1 MEQHMQTAKIKV
13 IKPTATQLDLFGL
26 FDGQQEE
33 AVIIPF
39 QKKVVAEQVQNLGNS
54 KVRNSNNFKLGN
66 ELDNL
71 GSISNKFLL
80 NIKAIETLRTVE
92 SEMRIAT
99 KAEQSAMAKYTGWG
113 GIPQVF
119 DTTDTCSMK
128 SEREQLKNLLT
139 DDEYDSA
146 RSSVNNAH
154 FTDPTIIKFMWSAL
168 KQMGF
173 EGGKIIE
180 PAGGTGLFIGAM
192 PLSIAEKSNLY
203 SHEIDSVSSRLM
215 RALYPDVA
223 VSSLGFEKSKFAKN
237 SFDLAIS
244 NVPFGN
250 YRLADPL
257 FDRMKLSIH
266 DYFFAKSLDL
276 VRPGGI
282 VAFITSHFTMDKNS
296 TKVRD
301 YLAAQADLIA
311 AIRLPSGAFKKMANT
326 DVMTDII
333 FLRKRAAN
341 EPSNEVK
348 WSSAYSQV
356 PQEKRI
362 GWTKIY
368 INEYFANHPDMIIGK
383 LDSQH
388 SNYNGQDVTC
398 KFDGDLSQALNDLL
412 TTFPSDLY
420 KPKANNKGL
429 DEDVPE
435 GINIPAPGHV
445 KAGGYAIIEKMLMIN
460 ESGVMV
466 PLESQM
472 NKTAVSRIK
481 GMLEIRDSLRRVL
494 RADLAGDDS
503 TSLRAELNGVYDAF
517 VKTHGFI
524 WNKANRLAFKNDP
537 DFPLLLSIEI
547 YDDENNVAKKA
558 EIFHKATIAKWE
570 LATSAENISEALA
583 LSLNKHAKL
592 DLLYLSSL
600 MGKKVAVIEEQ
611 LVEDNI
617 AYHDPELDLWVMKD
631 EYLSGNVR
639 NKLAAAEIESSR
651 NNAFKRNV
659 EALKAVMPRDLLPD
673 EIQARLG
680 APWIP
685 VDDIAA
691 FGNAIFGSEDGVKIG
706 YAPSIASWEVGVNYT
721 LERSVMNTQT
731 LGTPRRS
738 GHLLLEDALNQ
749 RTPTI
754 HDVYYEDGKPK
765 QKVNEV
771 ETEAARDKWHQIR
784 EKFKEWVWA
793 DKDRAERLAKLY
805 NDRYNSNV
813 ERKYDGSHLILPG
826 ANQAITLRAAQK
838 NAIWRGLVSP
848 FATLLA
854 HCVGA
859 GKTMT
864 MIATGYEGKR
874 LGICN
879 KPTFVV
885 PNHMLEQ
892 FASEFLRLY
901 PAANILAAGKEDLEG
916 DKRKALL
923 SRVATG
929 NWDGVIITHSSF
941 GKLPLSNER
950 IQTFLDDE
958 RYKLSV
964 AISEAKSSD
973 SGSNT
978 KLVKQLE
985 SAKKRLT
992 TKLEVMLDRHSKDD
1006 VLTFEELGIDWLS
1019 VDEADLFKNLW
1030 FATKMTRVAGLP
1042 QVASNRAFDMF
1053 LKTRAVMESREDK
1066 RGLIFATATPISNS
1080 IAEMHTMQRFLQPDT
1095 LAELDLDAFDNWA
1108 ANFAETVTSIE
1119 VAPDGSGYR
1128 MHTRFCRF
1136 VNVPELMSI
1145 FRQVADIQTKEMLKL
1160 PTPTLEGGRHTVVS
1174 VPASQPM
1181 KDYVAKLVERSEKVK
1196 ARAVSPSED
1205 NMLCIT
1211 NDGRKAALDIR
1222 LVEPFVA
1229 EEQESKAQACADNV
1243 FMEWEQ
1249 SKEERLT
1256 QLVFC
1261 DLSTPTSDGSFNIYD
1276 AIKDKLI
1283 NMGIPSCEIAFVHD
1297 FDSDAQKAKLFKRVR
1312 EGVIRVLFGST
1323 AKCGFGTNIQD
1334 RLICEHHLDAP
1345 WRPRDIEQR
1354 DGRIERQG
1362 NMNEIIRIYRYVK
1375 EGSFDAYSWQ
1385 TLETKLKF
1393 ISQVMTGN
1401 ALGRTVEDVAVAALS
1416 YAEVKA
1422 IASGNPMILE
1432 KAGIDAE
1439 VAKLSILQQAHY
1451 RRQQE
1456 MKFNLRS
1463 NANDQINT
1471 AKRIDRLQADLNLRN
1486 ATSRLNVPFS
1496 VKIEGKTYSDA
1507 VEAGKVINDLIK
1519 SMKKDKTLSSTEV
1532 NIGVYKG
1539 FKLVLE
1545 KGLFKATPDL
1555 YMDGQARYECQSYT
1569 SAEDIFTILDAR
1581 LSGIDEAIVTSKI
1594 RANHLI
1600 KLQSEIEEAL
1610 GKPFEYETQLK
1621 EKLQR
1626 QHEVD
1631 VELGIAVDDVG
1642 ILDSEE
1648 VEN

>member
-1 MEQHMQTAKIKV
+1 MQTAKIKV

-39 QKKVVAEQVQNLGNS
+39 QKKVVAEQVQNLGNT

-80 NIKAIETLRTVE
+80 NIKAIETLRIVE

-154 FTDPTIIKFMWSAL
+154 FTDPNIIKFMWSAL

-192 PLSIAEKSNLY
+192 PKDISENSNLF
-203 SHEIDSVSSRLM
+203 SHEIDSVSARIMS
-215 RALYPDVA
+215 ALYPDVA
-223 VSSLGFEKSKFAKN
+223 VSKLGFEKNRFAKN

-276 VRPGGI
+276 VRPGGLI
-282 VAFITSHFTMDKNS
+282 AFITSSFTMDKS
-296 TKVRD
+296 SSKVRE
-301 YLAAQADLIA
+301 YLAAQADLVA
-311 AIRLPSGAFKKMANT
+311 AVRLPNGAFKKMANT

-341 EPSNEVK
+341 ESDNGIK

-356 PQEKRI
+356 PTHKNA
-362 GWTKIY
+362 GWSKLY
-368 INEYFANHPDMIIGK
+368 VNEYFAKNADNILGK
-383 LDSQH
+383 LDVDR
-388 SNYNGQDVTC
+388 SNYNGQDKTC
-398 KFDGDLSQALNDLL
+398 KFDGDLNQALNDLV

-420 KPKANNKGL
+420 KPKADNKNL
-429 DEDVPE
+429 DEVQE

-445 KAGGYAIIEKMLMIN
+445 KAGGYAVIEKMLMVN
-460 ESGVMV
+460 DSGVMI
-466 PLESQM
+466 PLENQLNS
-472 NKTAVSRIK
+472 TAVTRIK
-481 GMLEIRDSLRRVL
+481 GLLEIRDTLRSVL

-503 TSLRAELNGVYDAF
+503 TNLRAKLNGVYDAF
-517 VKTHGFI
+517 VKKHGFI
-524 WNKANRLAFKNDP
+524 WSRANRLAFKKDP

-547 YDDENNVAKKA
+547 YDDENEVAKKA
-558 EIFHKATIAKWE
+558 EVFRNATIAKWE
-570 LATSAENISEALA
+570 LATTADNLSEGLA
-583 LSLNKHAKL
+583 LSLNRYAKL
-592 DLLYLSSL
+592 DVPYLCTLLGSKAEL
-600 MGKKVAVIEEQ
+600 IEEQ
-611 LVEDNI
+611 FVEDDI
-617 AYHDPELDLWVMKD
+617 AYRDPESNTWVMKD
-631 EYLSGNVR
+631 EYLSGNIR
-639 NKLAAAEIESSR
+639 NKLAAAEMELTRDAGFSR
-651 NNAFKRNV
+651 NV
-659 EALKAVMPRDLLPD
+659 SALKAVMPRELLPE

-685 VDDIAA
+685 VDDIEA
-691 FGNAIFGSEDGVKIG
+691 FGNEVFNVTDDIKVGFSPTIG
-706 YAPSIASWEVGVNYT
+706 SWEVRANYS
-721 LERSVMNTQT
+721 LERAVINTQT

-754 HDVYYEDGKPK
+754 HDTYWQDGKQK
-765 QKVNEV
+765 QQVNEV

-784 EKFKEWVWA
+784 DKFKEWVWA
-793 DKDRAERLAKLY
+793 DTARAERLAKLY
-805 NDRYNSNV
+805 NERYNSFV
-813 ERKYDGSHLILPG
+813 ERNFDGGHLSLPG
-826 ANQAITLRAAQK
+826 ANQAITLRPAQK
-838 NAIWRGLVSP
+838 NAIWRVLVSKYN
-848 FATLLA
+848 TLLA
-854 HCVGA
+854 HAVGA

-864 MIATGYEGKR
+864 MIGAGYEAKR

-892 FASEFLRLY
+892 FSSEYLRLY

-916 DKRKALL
+916 DKRRALL
-923 SRVATG
+923 ARIATG

-941 GKLPLSNER
+941 NKLALSNQR
-950 IQTFLDDE
+950 IQEFMDDE
-958 RYKLSV
+958 MYKLTV
-964 AISEAKSSD
+964 AIMEVKSSD
-973 SGSNT
+973 GGSNT

-985 SAKKRLT
+985 SAKKRLA
-992 TKLEVMLDRHSKDD
+992 TKLEVMLNRHSKDD
-1006 VLTFEELGIDWLS
+1006 VITYEELGIDWLS

-1030 FATKMTRVAGLP
+1030 FPTKMTRVAGLP
-1042 QVASNRAFDMF
+1042 QVASMRAFDMF
-1053 LKTRAVMESREDK
+1053 LKTRAVMDARDDR
-1066 RGLIFATATPISNS
+1066 RGVIFATATPISNS
-1080 IAEMHTMQRFLQPDT
+1080 IAEMFTMQKYLQPDT
-1095 LAELDLDAFDNWA
+1095 LAEYDLDNFDNWA

-1136 VNVPELMSI
+1136 VNVPELMGL

-1160 PTPTLEGGRHTVVS
+1160 PTPKLEGGKHTVVS
-1174 VPASQPM
+1174 VPSSQPM

-1196 ARAVSPSED
+1196 ARAVTPSED

-1222 LVEPFVA
+1222 LVDPFAV
-1229 EEQESKAQACADNV
+1229 EEEESKAQACSENV
-1243 FMEWEQ
+1243 YMEWERSQ
-1249 SKEERLT
+1249 DTRLT

-1261 DLSTPTSDGSFNIYD
+1261 DLSTPTNDGSFNIYNV
-1276 AIKDKLI
+1276 IKDKLV
-1283 NMGIPSCEIAFVHD
+1283 NMGIPNNEIAFVHD
-1297 FDSDAQKAKLFKRVR
+1297 YDSDAQKAKLFKRVR
-1312 EGVIRVLFGST
+1312 EGIVRVLLGST
-1323 AKCGFGTNIQD
+1323 SKCGFGTNIQD
-1334 RLICEHHLDAP
+1334 RLVAEHQLDAP
-1345 WRPRDIEQR
+1345 WRPRDVEQR

-1362 NMNEIIRIYRYVK
+1362 NMNEVIRIYRYVK

-1393 ISQVMTGN
+1393 ISQVMTGE
-1401 ALGRTVEDVAVAALS
+1401 AIGRTVEDVAVAALS

-1432 KAGIDAE
+1432 KAGVDAE
-1439 VAKLSILQQAHY
+1439 VAKLSILQQAHH

-1456 MKFNLRS
+1456 MKSELRS
-1463 NANDQINT
+1463 NASDQINT
-1471 AKRIDRLQADLNLRN
+1471 ANRITKLNADLNLRN
-1486 ATSRLNVPFS
+1486 AGTRLNVKFTA
-1496 VKIEGKTYSDA
+1496 KIEGRN
-1507 VEAGKVINDLIK
+1507 INDPVQAGTAIAAIIK
-1519 SMKKDKTLSSTEV
+1519 AMKKEKGASEAE
-1532 NIGVYKG
+1532 IGSYKG
-1539 FKLVLE
+1539 FKIVLE
-1545 KGLFKATPDL
+1545 KDSIRATPSL
-1555 YMDGQARYECQSYT
+1555 YMEGQVRYECSGY
-1569 SAEDIFTILDAR
+1569 SKAEDIFNILDAR
-1581 LSGIDEAIVTSKI
+1581 LDFIEEAIVLAKNKAS
-1594 RANHLI
+1594 HLI
-1600 KLQSEIEEAL
+1600 KLQGEVEEAL
-1610 GKPFEYETQLK
+1610 GKPFEYESLLK

-1626 QHEVD
+1626 QYELD